1 MNLFA
6 TKSISLLCLTVAVAL
21 LPVAAAG
28 DLRPHTLDAF
38 KTYARITEQRVLRQ
52 AQAEGGFLYL
62 DHLPAGERDRVLAD
76 LRGGA
81 LFMEALETKD
91 AQGRELEVRDGLIHH
106 WIGVVFVPGVGVE
119 DVLNLV
125 QDYGRHSE
133 IYAPEVEEA
142 RILERNGDDFRV
154 FIRFRKKKVI
164 TVVMDTIHDVQYV
177 RVGPDRTY
185 SLSRTSSVRE
195 VENADEPGQRA
206 LPDGEGSGF
215 LWRMNSYWRFIERDG
230 GTYIESESISL
241 TRTIPFMLR
250 WLVGP
255 FVNDMPRE
263 ELADLLQT
271 TRGVLVD
278 GPAARD

>member
-6 TKSISLLCLTVAVAL
+6 AKGVSLLCLAATVASV
-21 LPVAAAG
+21 PAAPAG
-28 DLRPHTLDAF
+28 DLKPHTLAAF
-38 KTYARITEQRVLRQ
+38 QTYARLTEQRVLRQ
-52 AQAEGGFLYL
+52 SRREGDFLYL
-62 DHLPAGERDRVLAD
+62 DHLPAAERRRVLSD
-76 LRGGA
+76 LRGGG

-91 AQGRELEVRDGLIHH
+91 DQGRKLDIRDGLVHH
-106 WIGVVFVPGVGVE
+106 WLGVVFVPGVGVE
-119 DVLNLV
+119 DALTLV

-142 RILERNGDDFRV
+142 RILERSGDDFRV

-177 RVGPDRTY
+177 RVGPDRAY
-185 SLSRTSSVRE
+185 SLSRTTSVRE
-195 VENADEPGQRA
+195 VENVDEPGQRA

-230 GTYIESESISL
+230 GTYIECESISL
-241 TRTIPFMLR
+241 TRTIPFLLR

-278 GPAARD
+278 GLAAQD